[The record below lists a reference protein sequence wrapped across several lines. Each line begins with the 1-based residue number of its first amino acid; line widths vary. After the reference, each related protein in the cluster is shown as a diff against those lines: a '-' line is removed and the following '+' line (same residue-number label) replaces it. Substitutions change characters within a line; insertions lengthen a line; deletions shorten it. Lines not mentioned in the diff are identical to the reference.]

1 MQEMRRVGGFFV
13 AGSAVIVGD
22 VKIGADSSVWHGCV
36 LRGDVAPI
44 RIGERVSIQDGA
56 VLHCRLGV
64 PLEVGDEVVIGHRA
78 VVHTKRVG
86 RRSLIGIG
94 AAVLDD
100 SEIGEGCLIAAG
112 AVVPPG
118 SIIPPR
124 SVVMGMPGKVVRA
137 IRAEEEAY
145 IDRVVKGYVELARRH
160 AAGEFPPIRE

>member
-1 MQEMRRVGGFFV
+1 MQEMRRVGNFYA

-22 VKIGADSSVWHGCV
+22 VRIGADSSIWHGCV

-44 RIGERVSIQDGA
+44 RIGERVNIQDGA

-64 PLEVGDEVVIGHRA
+64 PLEIGDEVVIGHRA

-86 RRSLIGIG
+86 RRCLIGIG

-100 SEIGEGCLIAAG
+100 SEVGEGCLIAAG
-112 AVVPPG
+112 AIVPPG

-124 SVVMGMPGKVVRA
+124 SVVMGIPGKVVRP
-137 IRAEEEAY
+137 IKPEEAAY
-145 IDRVVKGYVELARRH
+145 IDRVVKTYLDLARRH
-160 AAGEFPPIRE
+160 AAGEFPPVRA

>member
-1 MQEMRRVGGFFV
+1 MQEMRRVGNFYA

-22 VKIGADSSVWHGCV
+22 VRIGADSSIWHGCV

-44 RIGERVSIQDGA
+44 RIGERVNIQDGA

-64 PLEVGDEVVIGHRA
+64 PLEIGDEVVIGHRA

-86 RRSLIGIG
+86 RRCLIGIG

-100 SEIGEGCLIAAG
+100 SEVGEGCLIAAG
-112 AVVPPG
+112 AIVPPG

-124 SVVMGMPGKVVRA
+124 SVVMGIPGKVVRP
-137 IRAEEEAY
+137 IKPEEEAY
-145 IDRVVKGYVELARRH
+145 IDRVVKTYLDLARRH
-160 AAGEFPPIRE
+160 AAGEFPPVRA

>member
-1 MQEMRRVGGFFV
+1 MQEMRRLGSFF
-13 AGSAVIVGD
+13 AARSAVIVGD
-22 VKIGADSSVWHGCV
+22 VRIGADSSVWHHCV

-44 RIGERVSIQDGA
+44 RIGERVNIQDGA
-56 VLHCRLGV
+56 
-64 PLEVGDEVVIGHRA
+64 DEVVIGHRA
-78 VVHTKRVG
+78 VVHSKRVG

-118 SIIPPR
+118 TIIPPR

-137 IRAEEEAY
+137 IRDEERAY
-145 IDRVVKGYVELARRH
+145 IDRVVIGYVELARRH
-160 AAGEFPPIRE
+160 AAGEFPPIGA